1 MTVRPFANRGGSA
14 RVRIIFCRILGKSMA
29 AVFAIGAFIVAIL
42 LLNTIE
48 LAARIE
54 LTD

>member
-1 MTVRPFANRGGSA
+1 
-14 RVRIIFCRILGKSMA
+14 LGKSMA

-48 LAARIE
+48 FGRP
-54 LTD
+54 D